1 MTSGFDFIFESLF
14 NSRRKSPPNLLLY
27 ARGDQL
33 AMLNDLAHERGVR
46 MEDLAM
52 EMLGK
57 EIVKQ
62 YQSTNENVLNWESL
76 SERQQEVAALAC
88 LSYTNAEIAEKLDIS
103 LETVK
108 THMKQ
113 ILRKFKVRGRHQL
126 RYILR
131 KWDFS
136 DFDLPPPN
144 G

>member
-1 MTSGFDFIFESLF
+1 MLTELALEQGFS
-14 NSRRKSPPNLLLY
+14 
-27 ARGDQL
+27 
-33 AMLNDLAHERGVR
+33 

-52 EMLGK
+52 RYVEK
-57 EIVKQ
+57 ETIKD
-62 YQSTNENVLNWESL
+62 YQSTNVNVQNWESL

-88 LSYTNAEIAEKLDIS
+88 LGYTNAEIAGKLDIS

-108 THMKQ
+108 THMKV

-136 DFDLPPPN
+136 DFDSPTP
-144 G
+144 

>member
-14 NSRRKSPPNLLLY
+14 NSRRRSSPNLLLH
-27 ARGDQL
+27 ARGDIL
-33 AMLNDLAHERGVR
+33 AMLNEMADERGISI
-46 MEDLAM
+46 EDLAM
-52 EMLGK
+52 RYVENGTIK
-57 EIVKQ
+57 D

-136 DFDLPPPN
+136 DFDFPPPN

>member
-1 MTSGFDFIFESLF
+1 MTSGFDFIYDRLF
-14 NSRRKSPPNLLLY
+14 NSRRKSSPNLLLH
-27 ARGDQL
+27 ARGDL
-33 AMLNDLAHERGVR
+33 MAMLNELAYERGIN

-57 EIVKQ
+57 EIIKQ
-62 YQSTNENVLNWESL
+62 YQSTNSNIQNWESL

-88 LSYTNAEIAEKLDIS
+88 LGNTNAEIAEKLDIS

-108 THMKQ
+108 THMKV

-131 KWDFS
+131 KWDFI
-136 DFDLPPPN
+136 DFDFPPPN

>member
-1 MTSGFDFIFESLF
+1 MTSGFDFIYDTLF
-14 NSRRKSPPNLLLY
+14 NSRRRTSPNLLLH

-33 AMLNDLAHERGVR
+33 AMLNELAHEQGISK
-46 MEDLAM
+46 EDLAM

-62 YQSTNENVLNWESL
+62 YQLTNTNVQSWESL
-76 SERQQEVAALAC
+76 SVRQQEVAALAC
-88 LSYTNAEIAEKLDIS
+88 IGYMNAEIAERLDIS

-108 THMKQ
+108 THMKE
-113 ILRKFKVRGRHQL
+113 ILRKFNVRGRHQL

-136 DFDLPPPN
+136 DFDFPPP
-144 G
+144 GG

>member
-1 MTSGFDFIFESLF
+1 MTSGFDFIYDRLF
-14 NSRRKSPPNLLLY
+14 NSRRRSSPNLLLH

-33 AMLNDLAHERGVR
+33 AMLNDLAHEKGVR

-62 YQSTNENVLNWESL
+62 YQSANDNILNWESL

-88 LSYTNAEIAEKLDIS
+88 LGFTNAEIAEKLDIS

-126 RYILR
+126 RHILR

-136 DFDLPPPN
+136 DFDFPPPD

>member
-1 MTSGFDFIFESLF
+1 MTSGFDFIFESIF
-14 NSRRKSPPNLLLY
+14 NSRSRSSPNLLLH
-27 ARGDQL
+27 ARGDIL
-33 AMLNDLAHERGVR
+33 AMLSELAHEHGISK
-46 MEDLAM
+46 EDLAM
-52 EMLGK
+52 EILGK

-62 YQSTNENVLNWESL
+62 YHSTNTNILNWESL
-76 SERQQEVAALAC
+76 SERQQQVAALAC
-88 LSYTNAEIAEKLDIS
+88 LGKTNAEIAERLAIS

-136 DFDLPPPN
+136 VFVFPPPD

>member
-1 MTSGFDFIFESLF
+1 MTSGFDIIYDRLF
-14 NSRRKSPPNLLLY
+14 SSRRKSSPNLLLH
-27 ARGDQL
+27 ARVDVL
-33 AMLNDLAHERGVR
+33 AMLNEMAFEEGIRL
-46 MEDLAM
+46 EDFAM
-52 EMLGK
+52 DMLEEVAIK
-57 EIVKQ
+57 R
-62 YQSTNENVLNWESL
+62 YHSSNEHLQNWESL

-88 LSYTNAEIAEKLDIS
+88 LGFTNAEIAEKLDIS

-136 DFDLPPPN
+136 DFDFPPPD

>member
-1 MTSGFDFIFESLF
+1 MTSGFDFIVDSLF
-14 NSRRKSPPNLLLY
+14 NSRRKSSPNLLLH
-27 ARGDQL
+27 ARGEVL
-33 AMLNDLAHERGVR
+33 AMLNELAHEQGISI
-46 MEDLAM
+46 EDLAM
-52 EMLGK
+52 RYVEK
-57 EIVKQ
+57 ETIKD
-62 YQSTNENVLNWESL
+62 YQSANVNVQSWESL

-88 LSYTNAEIAEKLDIS
+88 LGNTNAEIAERLAIS

-108 THMKQ
+108 THMKV

-136 DFDLPPPN
+136 DFDFPPPS

>member
-1 MTSGFDFIFESLF
+1 MTSGFDFIYDRLF
-14 NSRRKSPPNLLLY
+14 NSRRRSSPNLLLH

-33 AMLNDLAHERGVR
+33 AMLNDLAHEKGVR

-131 KWDFS
+131 KWDFR
-136 DFDLPPPN
+136 DFE
-144 G
+144 

>member
-1 MTSGFDFIFESLF
+1 MTTGFDFIFESIF
-14 NSRRKSPPNLLLY
+14 SSKRKSSPNLLLH

-33 AMLNDLAHERGVR
+33 AMLSDLAQEKGVS

-52 EMLGK
+52 DMLGK

-62 YQSTNENVLNWESL
+62 YQSTNDNVLNWESL

-88 LSYTNAEIAEKLDIS
+88 LGFTNAEIAKRLAIS

-108 THMKQ
+108 THMKV

-136 DFDLPPPN
+136 EFK
-144 G
+144 

>member
-1 MTSGFDFIFESLF
+1 MTSGFDFIYDRLF
-14 NSRRKSPPNLLLY
+14 NSRRRSSPNLLLH
-27 ARGDQL
+27 AKGEIL
-33 AMLNDLAHERGVR
+33 AMLTELALEQGFS

-52 EMLGK
+52 RYVEK
-57 EIVKQ
+57 ETIKD
-62 YQSTNENVLNWESL
+62 YQSTNVNVQNWGSL

-88 LSYTNAEIAEKLDIS
+88 LGFTNAEIAEKLDIS

-136 DFDLPPPN
+136 DFDFPPPN

>member
-1 MTSGFDFIFESLF
+1 M
-14 NSRRKSPPNLLLY
+14 
-27 ARGDQL
+27 
-33 AMLNDLAHERGVR
+33 AMLNELAYERGIN

-57 EIVKQ
+57 EIIKQ
-62 YQSTNENVLNWESL
+62 YQSTNSNIQNWESL

-88 LSYTNAEIAEKLDIS
+88 LGNTNAEIAEKLDIS

-108 THMKQ
+108 THMKV

-131 KWDFS
+131 KWDFI
-136 DFDLPPPN
+136 DFDFPPPS

>member
-14 NSRRKSPPNLLLY
+14 NSRKNSSPNLLLH
-27 ARGDQL
+27 ARGEVL
-33 AMLNDLAHERGVR
+33 AMLSELAHEHGISI
-46 MEDLAM
+46 EDLAM
-52 EMLGK
+52 RYVEK
-57 EIVKQ
+57 ETIKD
-62 YQSTNENVLNWESL
+62 YQSTNINVQNWESL

-88 LSYTNAEIAEKLDIS
+88 LGFTNAEIAEKLDIS

-108 THMKQ
+108 THIKV

-136 DFDLPPPN
+136 DFDFPPPD

>member
-1 MTSGFDFIFESLF
+1 MTSGFDFIYDRLF
-14 NSRRKSPPNLLLY
+14 NSRRRSLPHVVVPV
-27 ARGDQL
+27 RRDVL
-33 AMLNDLAHERGVR
+33 AMLNELAYEQGLGI
-46 MEDLAM
+46 EDYLASAV
-52 EMLGK
+52 E
-57 EIVKQ
+57 EIAIKR
-62 YQSTNENVLNWESL
+62 YQSTNSDVQNWESL

-88 LSYTNAEIAEKLDIS
+88 LGNTNAEIANTLAIS

-108 THMKQ
+108 THMKV

-136 DFDLPPPN
+136 DFDFPPPD

>member
-1 MTSGFDFIFESLF
+1 MTSGFDFIYDRLF
-14 NSRRKSPPNLLLY
+14 NSRRKSSPNLLLH

-33 AMLNDLAHERGVR
+33 AMLNELAHDQGVR

-62 YQSTNENVLNWESL
+62 YQSTNDNVLNWESL

-88 LSYTNAEIAEKLDIS
+88 LSYTNAEIAEKLAIS

-108 THMKQ
+108 THMKV

-136 DFDLPPPN
+136 DFDFPPPN

>member
-1 MTSGFDFIFESLF
+1 MTSGFDFIFNSLF
-14 NSRRKSPPNLLLY
+14 NSPRKSSPNLLLH

-33 AMLNDLAHERGVR
+33 AMLNELAHEKGVR
-46 MEDLAM
+46 MDDLAM

-62 YQSTNENVLNWESL
+62 YQSMNENVLNWESL

-88 LSYTNAEIAEKLDIS
+88 LGFTNAEIAERLDIS

-108 THMKQ
+108 THMKE
-113 ILRKFKVRGRHQL
+113 ILRKFNVRGRHQL

-136 DFDLPPPN
+136 EFDFPPPN

>member
-1 MTSGFDFIFESLF
+1 MTSGFDFIIENLF
-14 NSRRKSPPNLLLY
+14 NSRKNSLTSVAVPVSR
-27 ARGDQL
+27 DVL
-33 AMLNDLAHERGVR
+33 AMLTELAHEQGLGI
-46 MEDLAM
+46 EDYLAIAV
-52 EMLGK
+52 E
-57 EIVKQ
+57 EIAIKR
-62 YQSTNENVLNWESL
+62 YQSTNVNVQNWESL

-88 LSYTNAEIAEKLDIS
+88 LGFTNAEIAEKLDIS

-136 DFDLPPPN
+136 DFDFPPPN

>member
-1 MTSGFDFIFESLF
+1 MTSGFDFIYDRLF
-14 NSRRKSPPNLLLY
+14 NSRRKPSPNLMLH
-27 ARGDQL
+27 ARGDIL
-33 AMLNDLAHERGVR
+33 AMLSELAHEQGISI
-46 MEDLAM
+46 EDLAM
-52 EMLGK
+52 RYVEK
-57 EIVKQ
+57 ETIKD
-62 YQSTNENVLNWESL
+62 YQSANVNVQSWESL

-88 LSYTNAEIAEKLDIS
+88 LGNTNAEIAERLAIS

-108 THMKQ
+108 THMKV

-136 DFDLPPPN
+136 DFDFPPPS

>member
-1 MTSGFDFIFESLF
+1 
-14 NSRRKSPPNLLLY
+14 
-27 ARGDQL
+27 
-33 AMLNDLAHERGVR
+33 MLNEMAFEEGIRL
-46 MEDLAM
+46 EDFAM
-52 EMLGK
+52 DMLEEVAIK
-57 EIVKQ
+57 R
-62 YQSTNENVLNWESL
+62 YHSSNEHLQNWESL

-88 LSYTNAEIAEKLDIS
+88 LGFTNAEIAEKLDIS

-136 DFDLPPPN
+136 DFDFPPPD

>member
-14 NSRRKSPPNLLLY
+14 NSRRRSSPNLLLH
-27 ARGDQL
+27 ARGEVL
-33 AMLNDLAHERGVR
+33 AMLNDLAHEQGISI
-46 MEDLAM
+46 EDLAM
-52 EMLGK
+52 RYVEK
-57 EIVKQ
+57 ETIKD
-62 YQSTNENVLNWESL
+62 YQSTNVNVQNWESL
-76 SERQQEVAALAC
+76 SQRQQEVAALAC
-88 LSYTNAEIAEKLDIS
+88 LSYTNSEIAEKLDIS

-126 RYILR
+126 GYVLR

-136 DFDLPPPN
+136 DFDFPPPS

>member
-1 MTSGFDFIFESLF
+1 
-14 NSRRKSPPNLLLY
+14 
-27 ARGDQL
+27 
-33 AMLNDLAHERGVR
+33 MLNEMADERGISI
-46 MEDLAM
+46 EDLAM
-52 EMLGK
+52 RYVENGTIK
-57 EIVKQ
+57 D

-136 DFDLPPPN
+136 DFDFPPPN